1 MKVNRLVL
9 VAVIA
14 VIASACS
21 SDRQPAEPDTVV
33 PPASAPAPP
42 AEATTGERPEPARPE
57 PARPEPREPAHELP
71 AADARAAARGTLATA
86 ATASGV
92 NVQAAVLQDFQARVA
107 SYVELHKKAERDG
120 GKPKQT
126 ESPTEIN
133 DQQDLLSARITALRT
148 GAMHGDLFT
157 PEIRDSFRRLLAPE
171 LKGEKGRD
179 AREVLKDDAP
189 PSGSVPLQV
198 NAKYPD
204 GLSRPTLP
212 ANLLL
217 NLPSLPKGLEYRIVG
232 KHLVL
237 LDIDANLIVDYI
249 PNAIA

>member
-1 MKVNRLVL
+1 MSRFLL

-21 SDRQPAEPDTVV
+21 SDRQPAEPETVV

-42 AEATTGERPEPARPE
+42 VEATTGERLEPS
-57 PARPEPREPAHELP
+57 RPEPREPAHELP
-71 AADARAAARGTLATA
+71 AADAQAAARGTIATA

-92 NVQAAVLQDFQARVA
+92 NVQAAVLQDCQARVA
-107 SYVELHKKAERDG
+107 SYVELHKMAERDG

-133 DQQDLLSARITALRT
+133 DQQDLLAARITALRA
-148 GAMHGDLFT
+148 GAKHGDLFT

-179 AREVLKDDAP
+179 AKEVLKDDAP
-189 PSGSVPLQV
+189 PSGSVPLKV

-204 GLSRPTLP
+204 GLPRPTLP

-217 NLPSLPKGLEYRIVG
+217 NLPSLPKGPEYRIVG

>member
-1 MKVNRLVL
+1 MKITRFAL
-9 VAVIA
+9 VAVVA
-14 VIASACS
+14 VVASACS
-21 SDRQPAEPDTVV
+21 SDRQPAEPETTV
-33 PPASAPAPP
+33 PTTAPASAAPSDAIP
-42 AEATTGERPEPARPE
+42 AERTETARPVT
-57 PARPEPREPAHELP
+57 REPAHELP
-71 AADARAAARGTLATA
+71 AADARAAARGAVTTA
-86 ATASGV
+86 AAASGV
-92 NVQAAVLQDFQARVA
+92 NAQAAVLEDFQGRVE
-107 SYVELHKKAERDG
+107 SYLELHKKAERDG
-120 GKPKQT
+120 GKLRQT

-133 DQQDLLSARITALRT
+133 NTQDVLAARITALRA
-148 GAMHGDLFT
+148 GARHGDVFT

-171 LKGEKGRD
+171 LKGEEGRD
-179 AREVLKDDAP
+179 AKEVLKDDAP
-189 PSGSVPLQV
+189 PSGSVPLKV

-204 GLSRPTLP
+204 GLPRPTLP

>member
-14 VIASACS
+14 VVASACS
-21 SDRQPAEPDTVV
+21 SDRQPAEPGTAV
-33 PPASAPAPP
+33 PPVSPSEPP
-42 AEATTGERPEPARPE
+42 AEATTGERPE

-71 AADARAAARGTLATA
+71 AADARAAARGTITTA

-92 NVQAAVLQDFQARVA
+92 NVQAAVLEDFQARVA

-133 DQQDLLSARITALRT
+133 EQQDLLSARIAALRA
-148 GAMHGDLFT
+148 GAKHGDLFT

-171 LKGEKGRD
+171 LKGEEGRD
-179 AREVLKDDAP
+179 AKEVLKDDAP
-189 PSGSVPLQV
+189 PSGSVPLKV

-204 GLSRPTLP
+204 GLPRPTLP

>member
-1 MKVNRLVL
+1 MTINRLVL
-9 VAVIA
+9 VAVVA
-14 VIASACS
+14 VLASACS
-21 SDRQPAEPDTVV
+21 SDRQPAEPETAV
-33 PPASAPAPP
+33 PPPSAATPP
-42 AEATTGERPEPARPE
+42 AEATSGERAEPDRPEPG
-57 PARPEPREPAHELP
+57 EPAHEL
-71 AADARAAARGTLATA
+71 AAGDARAATRGTITTG

-92 NVQAAVLQDFQARVA
+92 NVQAAVLEDFQRRVG
-107 SYVELHKKAERDG
+107 SYLELHKKAERDG

-126 ESPTEIN
+126 ESPTVIN
-133 DQQDLLSARITALRT
+133 DQQELLASRIAALRA
-148 GAMHGDLFT
+148 GAKHGDVFT

-171 LKGEKGRD
+171 LKGEEGRD
-179 AREVLKDDAP
+179 TKEVLKDDAP

-204 GLSRPTLP
+204 GLPRPTLP

-249 PNAIA
+249 ANAIA